1 MTKDEILNN
10 LIDEIL
16 TMPKFKNF
24 NGEKKIALRNKLI
37 KEYNER
43 INKAIV
49 INMPIEKS
57 EEFLNVLDSKNIEK
71 IDQFIQVNIPNIDDV
86 LEAETSRFVQQ
97 LILKGQEE

>member
-1 MTKDEILNN
+1 MTKDEILNK

-24 NGEKKIALRNKLI
+24 EGEKKIVLRNKLI

-71 IDQFIQVNIPNIDDV
+71 IDQFIQVNIPNIDDI
-86 LEAETSRFVQQ
+86 LEAETSKFVQQ

>member
-1 MTKDEILNN
+1 MTKDEILNK

-24 NGEKKIALRNKLI
+24 EGEKKIVLRNKLI

-57 EEFLNVLDSKNIEK
+57 EEFLSVLDSKNIEK
-71 IDQFIQVNIPNIDDV
+71 IDQFIQVNIPNIDDI
-86 LEAETSRFVQQ
+86 LEAETSKFVQQ

>member
-1 MTKDEILNN
+1 MTKDEILNK

-24 NGEKKIALRNKLI
+24 EGEKKIVLRNKLI

-71 IDQFIQVNIPNIDDV
+71 IDQFIQVNIPNIDDI
-86 LEAETSRFVQQ
+86 LEAETSMFVQQ
-97 LILKGQEE
+97 LLLKGQEE